1 MDQSKKNII
10 RIGIVQTGSVPGNP
24 EQNLQILHQFMQQ
37 AKEAGCSAVCF
48 PEGFLTGY
56 DPGHAREYAIQQD
69 DPSLRAVSGMA
80 AEFDIDILT
89 GYMEVS
95 GASSGSS
102 PVFYINH
109 SVFYPDGSV
118 LPYRKTHLGD
128 KERSVFK
135 AGDRLAV
142 FPLSCGLTA
151 GFQVCVECHF
161 PEITQ
166 TLSLRG
172 AQVVFSPFASP
183 GTAEDRARIWR
194 TIIPAR
200 CYDNRVYLSCC
211 NQVGPRPSADPNDPV
226 PEFAGGCLA
235 CGPDGQII
243 AENFGGN
250 SSLLAFEADT
260 ALLQRYRSEDPSMKF
275 RYFPA
280 KRRPELYIDAL

>member
-1 MDQSKKNII
+1 MDQFTANPV
-10 RIGIVQTGSVPGNP
+10 RIGVVQTGSVPGSP
-24 EQNLQILHQFMQQ
+24 EQNLQILRQFAQQ

-56 DPGHAREYAIQQD
+56 DPGHAQDYAIPQD
-69 DPSLRAVSGMA
+69 DPAVRAVSEIA
-80 AEFDIDILT
+80 AELGIDILA
-89 GYMEVS
+89 GYMEAA
-95 GASSGSS
+95 GR
-102 PVFYINH
+102 VFYINH

-128 KERSVFK
+128 KERSIFET
-135 AGDRLAV
+135 GGHLAV

-172 AQVVFSPFASP
+172 AQVIFSPFASP
-183 GTAEDRARIWR
+183 GTSADRERIWK

-200 CYDNRVYLSCC
+200 CYDNRVYLACC
-211 NQVGPRPSADPNDPV
+211 NQMGRRPSAEPDDPAL
-226 PEFAGGCLA
+226 EFAGGCLA
-235 CGPDGQII
+235 CGPDGSIV
-243 AENFGGN
+243 AEDFGGKPT
-250 SSLLAFEADT
+250 LLSFDVGP
-260 ALLQRYRSEDPSMKF
+260 ALLQRYRSEDPSMKY

-280 KRRPELYIDAL
+280 KRRPELYTDTL

>member
-1 MDQSKKNII
+1 MDQSITNII
-10 RIGIVQTGSVPGNP
+10 RIGAVQAGSVPGGP
-24 EQNLQILHQFMQQ
+24 EQNVQILRQFAQQ
-37 AKEAGCSAVCF
+37 AKETGCSAVCF

-56 DPGHAREYAIQQD
+56 DPGHAQDYAVPQD
-69 DPSLRAVSGMA
+69 DPAVRAVSETA
-80 AEFDIDILT
+80 AELGIDVLA
-89 GYMEVS
+89 GFMEVS
-95 GASSGSS
+95 GR
-102 PVFYINH
+102 VFYINH

-128 KERSVFK
+128 KERSIFE
-135 AGDRLAV
+135 AGGHLAV
-142 FPLSCGLTA
+142 FPLSCGLTG

-183 GTAEDRARIWR
+183 GTPADRERIWK

-200 CYDNRVYLSCC
+200 CHDNRVYLACC
-211 NQVGPRPSADPNDPV
+211 NQVGRRPSAAPDDPA

-235 CGPDGQII
+235 CGPDGSI
-243 AENFGGN
+243 AAEDFGGQP
-250 SSLLAFEADT
+250 SLLTFDVDT
-260 ALLQRYRSEDPSMKF
+260 DLLQRYRSEDPSMKY

-280 KRRPELYIDAL
+280 KRRPELYR

>member
-1 MDQSKKNII
+1 MEQFTANPV
-10 RIGIVQTGSVPGNP
+10 RLGIVQTGSVPGSP
-24 EQNLQILHQFMQQ
+24 EQNLQILRQFAQQ

-56 DPGHAREYAIQQD
+56 DPGHAQDYAIPQD
-69 DPSLRAVSGMA
+69 DPAVRAVSEVA
-80 AEFDIDILT
+80 AELGIDILA
-89 GYMEVS
+89 GYMEAA
-95 GASSGSS
+95 GR
-102 PVFYINH
+102 VFYINH
-109 SVFYPDGSV
+109 SVFYPGSGV

-128 KERSVFK
+128 KERSIFE
-135 AGDRLAV
+135 AGGHLAV

-172 AQVVFSPFASP
+172 AQVIFSPFASP
-183 GTAEDRARIWR
+183 GTSADRERIWK

-200 CYDNRVYLSCC
+200 CYDNRVYLACC
-211 NQVGPRPSADPNDPV
+211 NQTGHRPSAEPDDPA

-235 CGPDGQII
+235 GGPDGSIV
-243 AENFGGN
+243 AEDFSGKP
-250 SSLLAFEADT
+250 SLLTFDVDT
-260 ALLQRYRSEDPSMKF
+260 SLLQRYRSEDPSMKY

-280 KRRPELYIDAL
+280 KRRPELYTDTI

>member
-1 MDQSKKNII
+1 MEQFTATPV
-10 RIGIVQTGSVPGNP
+10 RIGVVQTGSVPGSP
-24 EQNLQILHQFMQQ
+24 EQNLQILRQFAQQ

-56 DPGHAREYAIQQD
+56 DPAHAQDYAIPQD
-69 DPSLRAVSGMA
+69 DLAVRAVSEVATELG
-80 AEFDIDILT
+80 IDILA
-89 GYMEVS
+89 GYMEAA
-95 GASSGSS
+95 GR
-102 PVFYINH
+102 VFYINH

-128 KERSVFK
+128 KERSIFE
-135 AGDRLAV
+135 AGGHLAV

-172 AQVVFSPFASP
+172 AQVIFSPFASP
-183 GTAEDRARIWR
+183 GTSADRERIWK

-200 CYDNRVYLSCC
+200 CYDNRVYLACC
-211 NQVGPRPSADPNDPV
+211 NQTGHRPSAAPDDPA
-226 PEFAGGCLA
+226 PEIAGGCLA
-235 CGPDGQII
+235 CGPDGSIV
-243 AENFGGN
+243 AEDFNGKP
-250 SSLLAFEADT
+250 SLLTFDVDT
-260 ALLQRYRSEDPSMKF
+260 GLLQRYRSEDPSMKY

-280 KRRPELYIDAL
+280 KRRPELYE

>member
-1 MDQSKKNII
+1 MEQFTANPV

-24 EQNLQILHQFMQQ
+24 EQNLQILRQFAQQ

-56 DPGHAREYAIQQD
+56 DPGHTQEYAIPQD
-69 DPSLRAVSGMA
+69 DPAVRAVSEIA
-80 AEFDIDILT
+80 AELGIDILT
-89 GYMEVS
+89 GYMEAA
-95 GASSGSS
+95 GR
-102 PVFYINH
+102 VFYINH
-109 SVFYPDGSV
+109 SVFYPDSSV

-128 KERSVFK
+128 KERSIFET
-135 AGDRLAV
+135 GGHLAV

-172 AQVVFSPFASP
+172 SQVIFSPFASP
-183 GTAEDRARIWR
+183 GTSADRERIWK

-200 CYDNRVYLSCC
+200 CYDNRVYLTCC
-211 NQVGPRPSADPNDPV
+211 NQVGERFS
-226 PEFAGGCLA
+226 GGALA
-235 CGPDGQII
+235 CGPDGSIV
-243 AENFGGN
+243 AEDFNGKP
-250 SSLLAFEADT
+250 SLLTFDVDIG
-260 ALLQRYRSEDPSMKF
+260 LLQRYRSEDPSMKY

-280 KRRPELYIDAL
+280 KRRPELYE

>member
-1 MDQSKKNII
+1 MDQFTANPV
-10 RIGIVQTGSVPGNP
+10 RIGVVQTGSVPGSP
-24 EQNLQILHQFMQQ
+24 EQNLQILRQFAQQ

-56 DPGHAREYAIQQD
+56 DPGHAQEYAIPQD
-69 DPSLRAVSGMA
+69 DPAVRAVSEIA
-80 AEFDIDILT
+80 AELGIDVLT
-89 GYMEVS
+89 GYMETT
-95 GASSGSS
+95 GR
-102 PVFYINH
+102 VFYINH
-109 SVFYPDGSV
+109 SVFYSDGSV

-128 KERSVFK
+128 KERTIFE
-135 AGDRLAV
+135 AGNHLAV

-172 AQVVFSPFASP
+172 AQVIFSPFASP
-183 GTAEDRARIWR
+183 GTSADRERIWK

-200 CYDNRVYLSCC
+200 CYDNRVYLACC
-211 NQVGPRPSADPNDPV
+211 NQTGRRPSAEPDDPA

-235 CGPDGQII
+235 CGPDGSVI
-243 AENFGGN
+243 AEDFGGKP
-250 SSLLAFEADT
+250 SLLSFDVGP
-260 ALLQRYRSEDPSMKF
+260 ALLQRYRSEDPSMKY

-280 KRRPELYIDAL
+280 KRRPELYTDTL